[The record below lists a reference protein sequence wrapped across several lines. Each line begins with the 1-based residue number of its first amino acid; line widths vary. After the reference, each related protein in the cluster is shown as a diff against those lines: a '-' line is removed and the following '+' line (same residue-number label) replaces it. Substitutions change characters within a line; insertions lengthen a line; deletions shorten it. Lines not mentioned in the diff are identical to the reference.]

1 MTCSLPT
8 KLRLV
13 IKLCLL
19 IFLVF
24 YKETAFGLGCLFW
37 LHQGRIPRHTC
48 RFHCCLAAHQ
58 RTKEMD
64 SAGVPLL
71 YPLDSNSSPWGYP
84 LRRGTLAAAVYT
96 NTDSLYPVL
105 SLIAS
110 SEYCAAICVRL
121 CIARISVGLL
131 GCGRSFFIIGGM
143 DCSCLRL
150 RGVLLLLFV
159 GFALTASRSFILA
172 DNGM

>member
-1 MTCSLPT
+1 M
-8 KLRLV
+8 
-13 IKLCLL
+13 
-19 IFLVF
+19 F
-24 YKETAFGLGCLFW
+24 FGFSFW
-37 LHQGRIPRHTC
+37 LHQGRIPRHMC

-131 GCGRSFFIIGGM
+131 GCGRSFFIIGGRG
-143 DCSCLRL
+143 CSFLRL
-150 RGVLLLLFV
+150 RGVVLWSIV
-159 GFALTASRSFILA
+159 GFALTANGASIWRITGRRTCKFRSIPNMVRFATII
-172 DNGM
+172 